1 MYGLIDCNNFF
12 VSCERVFRPDL
23 NGKPTVVLS
32 NNDGCVIARSN
43 EAKALGIR
51 MGAPFYQIQEL
62 IKRAHVNVFSSNQT
76 LYGDMSRRVMSIL
89 SQLVGDIEVYSIDEA
104 FLNLTSIPDLENFAR
119 DVAEKV
125 THDTGIPVSMGVAP
139 SKTLAKIANHFAKKY
154 KKYNQVCMIDTEE
167 KRFKALML
175 TPIEEVWGIGRRFSD
190 KLKRQGIQTAYDF
203 TRLDRHF
210 VRKKMTVIGEQLWQ
224 ELQGLPCKTLET
236 EAQDKKQ
243 ICVSR
248 SFGYPVT
255 TLKGMSEAIASH
267 AGRCAKK
274 LRQQN
279 SYAASLLVLI
289 QTSRFRNDLP
299 QYFCNAVKAFDTPT
313 SDSMEIVGGAL
324 EALKSIYKDG
334 YQYKRAGVIITQIV
348 PETAVQGFL
357 FDAKNRLKSAK
368 LMATIDQI
376 NGIYQSRQVRLAVE
390 GVGLQGKLR
399 QELLSPNYTTNFKD
413 LLIVKCSK

>member
-12 VSCERVFRPDL
+12 VSCERVFKPWL

-43 EAKALGIR
+43 EAKALGIA
-51 MGAPFYQIQEL
+51 MGAPYYQIQDL
-62 IKRAHVNVFSSNQT
+62 IKHAGVQVFSSNQT

-89 SQLVGDIEVYSIDEA
+89 SELVGDIEVYSIDEA
-104 FLNLTSIPDLENFAR
+104 FLNLSGIHDVENFAR
-119 DVAEKV
+119 LLVQKV
-125 THDTGIPVSMGVAP
+125 TRDTGIPVSLGVAS

-154 KKYNQVCMIDTEE
+154 KCYNQVCMIDTEE
-167 KRFKALML
+167 KRLKALAL
-175 TPIEEVWGIGRRFSD
+175 TPIGDVWGIGRHFGE
-190 KLKRQGIQTAYDF
+190 KLKRQGVRTAYDF
-203 TRLDRHF
+203 VRLDRHF
-210 VRKKMTVIGEQLWQ
+210 VRKKMTVVGEQMWQ
-224 ELQGLPCKTLET
+224 ELQGFPCKELET
-236 EAQDKKQ
+236 HNQDKKQ
-243 ICVSR
+243 ICVTR
-248 SFGYPVT
+248 SFGHPVT
-255 TLKGMSEAIASH
+255 GFKGMSEAVASH

-274 LRQQN
+274 LRQQS

-289 QTSRFRNDLP
+289 QTSRFRSDLP
-299 QYFCNAVKAFDTPT
+299 QYFCNAVKNFDTPT

-334 YQYKRAGVIITQIV
+334 YQYKRAGVVITQIV

-390 GVGLQGKLR
+390 GVGMQGKLR
-399 QELLSPNYTTNFKD
+399 QELLSPNYTTDFND
-413 LLIVKCSK
+413 LLVVKCLK